1 MIDLQTLKTLPARPQ
16 VALWPA
22 VYEEIVSTAKKY
34 NIPLTDVSA
43 GNIQSVQD
51 GFAVLVWKLGF
62 GRSAAMRVSASIVE
76 VRINNEWYSLPKVMA
91 SEDAFVTICPNCHI
105 YDVDPNSK
113 EGWCV
118 KCTAHAPKP
127 LDVTPFAQALLEA
140 SQKELAWRVAF
151 NETADKLLN
160 DKSGKR
166 ISMKPIE
173 DAKEEYMKALVT
185 LHHEVR
191 DWVMGAK
198 PITQEP
204 GGDEVQS

>member
-1 MIDLQTLKTLPARPQ
+1 MIDLQTLKTLPARPE

-34 NIPLTDVSA
+34 NIPLTDVGT

-51 GFAVLVWKLGF
+51 GFAVLVWQLGF

-76 VRINNEWYSLPKVMA
+76 VRINSEWYSLPKVMA
-91 SEDAFVTICPNCHI
+91 SEDAVVTICPNCHI
-105 YDVDPNSK
+105 YDIDPNSK

-118 KCTAHAPKP
+118 KCTAFAPKAPSP
-127 LDVTPFAQALLEA
+127 LMVALLAA
-140 SQKELAWRVAF
+140 SEKELAVRVAF
-151 NETADKLLN
+151 NEATDKLLN
-160 DKSGKR
+160 DKSGKK

-173 DAKEEYMKALVT
+173 DAKEEHLKALIT

-191 DWVMGAK
+191 DWVMGVK
-198 PITQEP
+198 PTKQET